1 METMTVD
8 RRSFLRVT
16 AVAGGGL
23 LLSTYF
29 EPTKALFAEAESAA
43 AEFSPYPFIRVGSDG
58 LVTIINKN
66 PEIGQGVKTMFPM
79 IVAEELDVDW
89 KNVRIEQAITDQSMY
104 GSQFVGG
111 SSSTPNNYEP
121 LRRVGA
127 AGRQLFVS
135 AAAQTWGVPESECT
149 TASGTVFHKAS
160 GRKLGYGP
168 LTAKAATLTPP
179 DPNTVKVKDP
189 KDFKIIGTRVRNV
202 DCPDIVVGKPMF
214 GIDVTLPGMLTAV
227 FQKCPVFGGKAV
239 KANLDEIKA
248 MPGVRD
254 AFLVEGGNNPSGLVS
269 GVAIV
274 ADNWWQAQ
282 TAREKLNVTWE
293 EGPTASQ
300 GSTAFAAR
308 ALELSTQPPMRS
320 LRKDGDADAA
330 LRGAVKVVEGAYSYP
345 FLAHAPLEPMN
356 CTASWANGKL
366 EMWAGSQ
373 GPQSGK
379 ALVARTLGIPEGDVT
394 VHMSR
399 SGGGFGRRAFN
410 DFMAEAAWIARQVG
424 KPVKL
429 LWSRED
435 DMRHDFYR
443 PGGFHYLKGGVDA
456 AGKLV
461 AWKDHFVSYGEGQQ
475 FAPNA
480 GMAATEFPAG
490 YVSNCALDTST
501 MQLGVPTGF
510 WRAPGSNALG
520 FVMQSFIDELA
531 VAAGKDPVQFRLD
544 LLASGPGV
552 GGRSMNPQR
561 MRGVLQLVAEKSNWG
576 KRQLPK
582 GTGMG
587 VAFYFCHSG
596 YFAEVAEV
604 SVSASNVLKIHK
616 LWAAGDVGRQIVNPG
631 NAISQVQGA
640 MLDGISA
647 ALGQEITIDRGRV
660 VESNFDDYDLLRM
673 KQSPPEIEVHFV
685 TSDNAVTGLG
695 EPALPPIAPALC
707 NAIFAAC
714 GKRYRSLPLVKQGLV
729 VSS

>member
-1 METMTVD
+1 MTPMTLD
-8 RRSFLRVT
+8 RRSFLRVG

-29 EPTKALFAEAESAA
+29 EPTRELLAEAGAAA
-43 AEFSPYPFIRVGSDG
+43 AEYSPYPFIRIGTDG
-58 LVTIINKN
+58 IVTIINKN

-79 IVAEELDVDW
+79 IIAEELDVDW
-89 KNVRIEQAITDQSMY
+89 KNVRVEQAATDQAKF

-111 SSSTPNNYEP
+111 SSSTPSNYEP
-121 LRRVGA
+121 LRKVGA
-127 AGRQLFVS
+127 AGRQLFVT

-149 TASGTVFHKAS
+149 TASGTVFHKGS
-160 GRKLGYGP
+160 GRKLGYGA

-179 DPNTVKVKDP
+179 DPTTVKVKDP
-189 KDFKIIGTRVRNV
+189 KDFKIIGTRVKNV
-202 DCPDIVVGKPMF
+202 DCADIVVGKPLF

-239 KANLDEIKA
+239 KANLDELKA

-282 TAREKLNVTWE
+282 TAREKLDVTWD
-293 EGPTASQ
+293 EGPTNSQ
-300 GSTAFAAR
+300 SSRTFAAR
-308 ALELSTQPPMRS
+308 AQELATQPPMRS

-330 LRGAVKVVEGAYSYP
+330 LQAAAKVAEGAYSYP
-345 FLAHAPLEPMN
+345 FLAHAAMEPMN
-356 CTASWANGKL
+356 CTASWANGML
-366 EMWAGSQ
+366 EMWVSSQ
-373 GPQSGK
+373 GPQSGR
-379 ALVARTLGIPEGDVT
+379 ALVARTLGIPEGDIT
-394 VHMSR
+394 VHVVR
-399 SGGGFGRRAFN
+399 GGGGFGRRAFN
-410 DFMAEAAWIARQVG
+410 DFMTEAAWIARQVG

-429 LWSRED
+429 VWSRED
-435 DMRHDFYR
+435 DIRHDFYR

-456 AGKLV
+456 NGKLV

-480 GMAATEFPAG
+480 GMAAGEFPAG
-490 YVSNCALDTST
+490 YVPNLALDTST
-501 MQLGVPTGF
+501 MPLGVPTGF

-531 VAAGKDPVQFRLD
+531 VAAGKDPVQFRFD
-544 LLASGPGV
+544 LLASGTG
-552 GGRSMNPQR
+552 GGRGMNPER
-561 MRGVLQLVAEKSNWG
+561 MRGVLQLVAEKSGWG
-576 KRQLPK
+576 KRQLPQ

-587 VAFYFCHSG
+587 VAFYFAHGG
-596 YFAEVAEV
+596 YFAEVVAV

-616 LWAAGDVGRQIVNPG
+616 IWAAGDIGRQIINPG
-631 NAISQVQGA
+631 NAISQVQGSV
-640 MLDGISA
+640 LDGISA
-647 ALGQEITIDRGRV
+647 ALGQEITINRGRV
-660 VESNFDDYDLLRM
+660 VESNFHNYDLLRM
-673 KQSPPEIEVHFV
+673 KQSPPEIEVHFL
-685 TSDNAVTGLG
+685 TSDNPVTGLG

>member
-1 METMTVD
+1 MTPMTLD
-8 RRSFLRVT
+8 RRSFLRVS

-29 EPTKALFAEAESAA
+29 EPTKELLAEAGADA
-43 AEFSPYPFIRVGSDG
+43 AEFSPYPFIRIGADG
-58 LVTIINKN
+58 AVTIINKN
-66 PEIGQGVKTMFPM
+66 PEIGQGIKTMFPM
-79 IVAEELDVDW
+79 VIAEELDVDW
-89 KNVRIEQAITDQSMY
+89 KSVKVEQAITDQAKF

-111 SSSTPNNYEP
+111 SSSTPNNYEN

-127 AGRQLFVS
+127 AGRQLFVA

-149 TASGTVFHKAS
+149 TASGTVFHKGS
-160 GRKLGYGP
+160 GRKLGYGA

-179 DPNTVKVKDP
+179 DPTTVKVKDP
-189 KDFKIIGTRVRNV
+189 KDFKIIGTRVKNV
-202 DCPDIVVGKPMF
+202 DCADIVVGKPLF

-254 AFLVEGGNNPSGLVS
+254 AFLVEGGSNPSGLVS

-282 TAREKLNVTWE
+282 TAREKLDVTWD
-293 EGPTASQ
+293 EGPT
-300 GSTAFAAR
+300 STQSSRTFAAR
-308 ALELSTQPPMRS
+308 ALELSTQAPMRS
-320 LRKDGDADAA
+320 LRKDGDPDAA
-330 LRGAVKVVEGAYSYP
+330 LQAAAKVAEGAYSYP
-345 FLAHAPLEPMN
+345 FLAHASMEPMN
-356 CTASWANGKL
+356 CTASWANGKM
-366 EMWAGSQ
+366 EMWLSSQ
-373 GPQSGK
+373 GPQAGR
-379 ALVARTLGIPEGDVT
+379 ALVARTLGIPEADIT
-394 VHMSR
+394 VHVVR
-399 SGGGFGRRAFN
+399 GGGGFGRRAFN

-429 LWSRED
+429 VWSRED

-456 AGKLV
+456 NGKLV

-475 FAPNA
+475 FAANA
-480 GMAATEFPAG
+480 GMPITEFPAG
-490 YVSNCALDTST
+490 YVPNLALDTST
-501 MQLGVPTGF
+501 MPLGVPTGF

-544 LLASGPGV
+544 LLASGSG
-552 GGRSMNPQR
+552 GGRGMNPDR

-587 VAFYFCHSG
+587 VAFYFSHSG
-596 YFAEVAEV
+596 YFAEVVEV
-604 SVSASNVLKIHK
+604 SVSASNVLKINK
-616 LWAAGDVGRQIVNPG
+616 IWAAGDIGRQIVNPG

-647 ALGQEITIDRGRV
+647 ALGQEITINRGRV
-660 VESNFDDYDLLRM
+660 VESNFHNYDLLRM
-673 KQSPPEIEVHFV
+673 KQSPPEIEVHFL
-685 TSDNAVTGLG
+685 TSDNPVTGLG

-714 GKRYRSLPLVKQGLV
+714 GKRYRSLPLSKRGLV